1 MIVIG
6 YLLCAL
12 ISKGRYW
19 SSYNNHFDVNYNN
32 ELTNTRRLQQR
43 IIDMKR
49 VKQFSIY
56 MLIRGTFL
64 SSGTLN

>member
-1 MIVIG
+1 MIG

-19 SSYNNHFDVNYNN
+19 SSYNKNFDVNYNN

-49 VKQFSIY
+49 VKQFIIY